1 MELQTIHNKI
11 YEIRGQMPSEAIVS
25 FEDKN
30 YIFVYEKEQMEGGK
44 CYRRRPPSDFQM
56 YWLV

>member
-1 MELQTIHNKI
+1 
-11 YEIRGQMPSEAIVS
+11 MPSEAIVS